1 MPFPLRALS
10 IPPALSLRT
19 HSHSLPPL
27 CRAFAA
33 VAAPPRHSSHPFLT
47 LSLSLSLLSFE
58 PNTTSSAG
66 PVYACLSSLSFFLL
80 STSVTAVP
88 FSPPRYP
95 SLIFLPPLRSYH
107 LAAPT
112 FLTSSSSLSIHLPI
126 RLSIYIYT
134 YNIYISFSLH
144 RQIAYVLCT
153 GIAARNCPSR
163 SDVVCSL
170 SVRRYQRGLRLPTPS
185 YDLFPLLSPVLR
197 SRCCSFL
204 PTSHSSCHLSSP
216 PRCYRGEG
224 K

>member
-1 MPFPLRALS
+1 MGYALSPPGSLHPSRPFPSNTLSLAPSALS
-10 IPPALSLRT
+10 CLRRGR
-19 HSHSLPPL
+19 SS
-27 CRAFAA
+27 
-33 VAAPPRHSSHPFLT
+33 PRPSSHPFLT
-47 LSLSLSLLSFE
+47 LSLSLLSFE

-134 YNIYISFSLH
+134 YNIYIFLSPSPNSVRTLH
-144 RQIAYVLCT
+144 R
-153 GIAARNCPSR
+153 
-163 SDVVCSL
+163 
-170 SVRRYQRGLRLPTPS
+170 
-185 YDLFPLLSPVLR
+185 
-197 SRCCSFL
+197 
-204 PTSHSSCHLSSP
+204 HSSTELPLSQ
-216 PRCYRGEG
+216 
-224 K
+224 